1 MMLNRLEKA
10 KSMSD
15 LMMRSYQSGILQE
28 IKAELILVMDENE
41 VEEFIRLINGF
52 ENLKMLKIEV
62 INNEKG
68 VKKNVQGW
76 YS

>member
-68 VKKNVQGW
+68 VKKNVQR
-76 YS
+76 

>member
-68 VKKNVQGW
+68 VKKNVQG
-76 YS
+76 

>member
-68 VKKNVQGW
+68 VKKNV
-76 YS
+76 

>member
-1 MMLNRLEKA
+1 
-10 KSMSD
+10 MSD

-68 VKKNVQGW
+68 VKKNVQR
-76 YS
+76 

>member
-1 MMLNRLEKA
+1 MLNRLEKA

>member
-1 MMLNRLEKA
+1 MLNRLEKA

-68 VKKNVQGW
+68 VKKNV
-76 YS
+76 

>member
-1 MMLNRLEKA
+1 MLNRLEKA

-68 VKKNVQGW
+68 VKKNVQR
-76 YS
+76 

>member
-1 MMLNRLEKA
+1 MLNRLEKA

-68 VKKNVQGW
+68 VKKNVQG
-76 YS
+76 

>member
-1 MMLNRLEKA
+1 
-10 KSMSD
+10 
-15 LMMRSYQSGILQE
+15 
-28 IKAELILVMDENE
+28 MDENE

-68 VKKNVQGW
+68 VKKNVQR
-76 YS
+76 